1 MELEITKEFAQALA
15 ERLGVK
21 FRERTTMAGTWTG
34 NGWRSERIL
43 TVSNRAPFTSSKYGR
58 GVKTGFDFSDAVGS
72 HSVADGR
79 PNRAVI
85 AVEWWEPGRAEWR
98 AMSFT
103 SQTCNR
109 DGFLVEPKKNR
120 GVKRTTSRVDAAR
133 QMEILNGFLEKSF
146 ESCPTKERADGME

>member
-15 ERLGVK
+15 ERLGVQ

-85 AVEWWEPGRAEWR
+85 AVEWWEPGRAEGR

-109 DGFLVEPKKNR
+109 DGFLVEPKKNYR
-120 GVKRTTSRVDAAR
+120 GVKITKTRIDTAR
-133 QMEILNGFLEKSF
+133 QMEILNGFLETIF
-146 ESCPTKERADGME
+146 EVTNQGERK